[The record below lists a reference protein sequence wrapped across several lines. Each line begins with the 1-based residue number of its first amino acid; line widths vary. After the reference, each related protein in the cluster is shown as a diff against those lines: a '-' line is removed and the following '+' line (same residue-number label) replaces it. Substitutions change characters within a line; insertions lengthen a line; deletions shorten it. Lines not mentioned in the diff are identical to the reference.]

1 MIKQYQE
8 YYDKALSKRDTQ
20 QVMKSMEIR
29 ARITRES
36 EQAKRLEQKRYE
48 RNMGSFIAKLQDK
61 WK

>member
-8 YYDKALSKRDTQ
+8 YYDKALSKRDTK

-36 EQAKRLEQKRYE
+36 EQAKRLEQKRLE

-61 WK
+61 WR

>member
-1 MIKQYQE
+1 MIKDYKE

-36 EQAKRLEQKRYE
+36 EQAKRLEQKRLE
-48 RNMGSFIAKLQDK
+48 RNMGSFIAKLQGK
-61 WK
+61 WR

>member
-36 EQAKRLEQKRYE
+36 EQAKRLEQKRLE

-61 WK
+61 WR